1 MGAPDILGRLFILG
15 LTAKADGERLLI
27 EPKDAI
33 TDEARQLIRANKQA
47 ILGALR
53 NSSPSPRVELIGLI
67 RAVGTLYAFTSE
79 ETAEATQIAFADT
92 KAALACYRDV
102 ASRYALNIPADDRV
116 TCGEC
121 SRLVRGKCQA
131 AKQGLMIDTQPDY
144 SPTPDTP
151 RRCEHFK

>member
-1 MGAPDILGRLFILG
+1 MSYLAQLKEKIGNTDRQTRTDKTDKSPSVSSVSALPALSVGNPEAVNPTLG
-15 LTAKADGERLLI
+15 
-27 EPKDAI
+27 
-33 TDEARQLIRANKQA
+33 
-47 ILGALR
+47 
-53 NSSPSPRVELIGLI
+53 SPRVELMGLI
-67 RAVGTLYAFTSE
+67 KAVGTLYAFTPE
-79 ETAEATQIAFADT
+79 ETAEATQIAFADP

-102 ASRYALNIPADDRV
+102 ASRYALNIPADDRI